1 MSLASS
7 LSRVAVHLA
16 DKPGVIV
23 EDKRL
28 SYLELNL
35 EARHL
40 ALSLLA
46 SGVRPGDRVA
56 LHMYNGV
63 ELVVGY
69 FACFY
74 AGAIAVPINTRM
86 KPPEIQYVI
95 EHSGSSIYLGQSE
108 LFHEISKGGFHFRT
122 IRRFVVEGHGLEP
135 CSDGLAA
142 ELPAIPPDRPAVI
155 LYTSGST
162 ARPKGVVHTHRSARN
177 AAQDFV
183 QGLNVAE
190 ADVITIIT
198 PMVHSA
204 GFFTLL
210 ATVEAR
216 ATALIVPRF
225 DTDAVLDAIAR
236 CHGTHLVAMPFM
248 YRALIAAQRARPRD
262 MRSGRHF
269 FCGSDAVQPV
279 LQSDFAQCFGRPLH
293 EVFGTTETGLVAIN
307 WSEAASHVG
316 SFGRSISGVDVAVV
330 DANGDR
336 VSVGTEGE
344 MLVRSESNMAG
355 YWNDQAG
362 SERTLERGWFHTG
375 DLVCQ
380 DGEGYLWFRGRKK
393 EVIVRGGSNIS
404 PQEVEA
410 VLYEHAGVREAGV
423 IGPPDEIWGQRVIA
437 FVARRPGVAVGAGEL
452 IEFVGRRL
460 AAYKTPEEIIF
471 LDDLPK
477 NATGKVL
484 RRALL
489 ARYLASR
496 SREPV
501 SEEALV

>member
-1 MSLASS
+1 
-7 LSRVAVHLA
+7 VA
-16 DKPGVIV
+16 
-23 EDKRL
+23 
-28 SYLELNL
+28 
-35 EARHL
+35 
-40 ALSLLA
+40 
-46 SGVRPGDRVA
+46 
-56 LHMYNGV
+56 
-63 ELVVGY
+63 
-69 FACFY
+69 
-74 AGAIAVPINTRM
+74 
-86 KPPEIQYVI
+86 Q
-95 EHSGSSIYLGQSE
+95 
-108 LFHEISKGGFHFRT
+108 
-122 IRRFVVEGHGLEP
+122 
-135 CSDGLAA
+135 
-142 ELPAIPPDRPAVI
+142 
-155 LYTSGST
+155 
-162 ARPKGVVHTHRSARN
+162 
-177 AAQDFV
+177 
-183 QGLNVAE
+183 

-210 ATVEAR
+210 ATVEAG

-279 LQSDFAQCFGRPLH
+279 LQSDFAQCFDRRLH

-307 WSEAASHVG
+307 WSEAATHVG

-362 SERTLERGWFHTG
+362 SERALERGWFHTG
-375 DLVCQ
+375 DVVCQ

-437 FVARRPGVAVGAGEL
+437 FVARRPGDAVGPGEL

-489 ARYLASR
+489 ARYLASG
-496 SREPV
+496 SREPMA
-501 SEEALV
+501 EEALV

>member
-16 DKPGVIV
+16 NKPGVIV

-108 LFHEISKGGFHFRT
+108 LFHEISKGDFHFRT
-122 IRRFVVEGHGLEP
+122 IRRFVVEGRGLEP

-210 ATVEAR
+210 ATVVAR

-248 YRALIAAQRARPRD
+248 YRALIVAQRARPRD

-269 FCGSDAVQPV
+269 FAAVMRFNRYCRATSLSASAVHSMRYSGQ
-279 LQSDFAQCFGRPLH
+279 LKQDWLLS
-293 EVFGTTETGLVAIN
+293 TGL
-307 WSEAASHVG
+307 
-316 SFGRSISGVDVAVV
+316 R
-330 DANGDR
+330 
-336 VSVGTEGE
+336 
-344 MLVRSESNMAG
+344 
-355 YWNDQAG
+355 
-362 SERTLERGWFHTG
+362 
-375 DLVCQ
+375 
-380 DGEGYLWFRGRKK
+380 
-393 EVIVRGGSNIS
+393 
-404 PQEVEA
+404 
-410 VLYEHAGVREAGV
+410 
-423 IGPPDEIWGQRVIA
+423 QR
-437 FVARRPGVAVGAGEL
+437 
-452 IEFVGRRL
+452 
-460 AAYKTPEEIIF
+460 
-471 LDDLPK
+471 
-477 NATGKVL
+477 AT
-484 RRALL
+484 
-489 ARYLASR
+489 
-496 SREPV
+496 
-501 SEEALV
+501 